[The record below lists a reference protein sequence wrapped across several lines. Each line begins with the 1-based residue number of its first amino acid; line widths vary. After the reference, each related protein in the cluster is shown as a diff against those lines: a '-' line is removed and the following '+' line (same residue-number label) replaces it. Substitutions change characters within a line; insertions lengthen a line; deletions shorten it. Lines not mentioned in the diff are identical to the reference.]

1 MMENQP
7 VIRVDNVYK
16 SFKNVKA
23 VKGISL
29 TIQEGQFIALL
40 GPNGAGKT
48 TLVEMIEGIQK
59 PDEGEILLMGKHWKG
74 NEDELHH
81 ILGLSLQ
88 ETRYI
93 DKLTVKETLMLFA
106 SFYELGKTRVAEIIE
121 LVDLEEKQDSYVV
134 NLSGGQRQKL
144 ALGISLINYP
154 KILILDEPTT
164 GLDPNARQDVW
175 NILHKLK
182 KQMHTSLILTTHYME
197 EAEQLCDYI
206 VLIDHGK
213 ILREGTL
220 DQLLDEEDSNKLVE
234 FTLENSGNTQF
245 TWNNHSDFSIQW
257 DSIRSKGHL
266 ALNDMEKDIP
276 EFLKYLQQN
285 GLRLKNMECRRKT
298 LNDLFISLTGRR
310 LDE

>member
-1 MMENQP
+1 M
-7 VIRVDNVYK
+7 VIEVKNVYK
-16 SFKNVKA
+16 SFKNVQA
-23 VKGISL
+23 VKGINL
-29 TIQEGQFIALL
+29 DIHQGQFIALL

-59 PDEGEILLMGKHWKG
+59 PDAGEILLMGKPWKG

-93 DKLTVKETLMLFA
+93 DKLTVKETLLLFA
-106 SFYELGKTRVAEIIE
+106 SFYELSEDRVNEIIG
-121 LVDLEEKQDSYVV
+121 LIDLQEKQNAYVV

-144 ALGISLINYP
+144 ALGISLINNP

-164 GLDPNARQDVW
+164 GLDPNARREVW

-182 KQMHTSLILTTHYME
+182 KQRHTSLILTTHYME

-206 VLIDHGK
+206 VLIDHGT
-213 ILREGTL
+213 ILKQGSL
-220 DQLLDEEDSNKLVE
+220 DQLLDEKQGNKLVE
-234 FTLENSGNTQF
+234 FTLEETDNSAEPFKN
-245 TWNNHSDFSIQW
+245 FSNFSVDW
-257 DSIRSKGHL
+257 DSFNKKGIL
-266 ALNDMEKDIP
+266 QLNEMETGLP
-276 EFLKYLQQN
+276 EFFKYLKQN
-285 GLRLKNMECRRKT
+285 GLRLKNMEFRRKT
-298 LNDLFISLTGRR
+298 LDDLFVSLTGRR